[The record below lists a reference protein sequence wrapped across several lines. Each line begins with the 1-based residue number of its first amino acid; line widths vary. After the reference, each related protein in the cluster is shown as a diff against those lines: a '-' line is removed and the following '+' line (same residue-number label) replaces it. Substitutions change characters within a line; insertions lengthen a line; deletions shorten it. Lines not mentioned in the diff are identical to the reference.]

1 MRDSREHF
9 KVQIFTA
16 RKTLDQIYKLAYSN
30 LTRNPFVDGF
40 CVLSRSLHACSIYS
54 WRRTQAT
61 AQLGWDNTG
70 SAVGKELF
78 LTLHLASGSYYDNK
92 LLTTVAS

>member
-1 MRDSREHF
+1 MRDLREHF

-30 LTRNPFVDGF
+30 LTRNPFVDGL
-40 CVLSRSLHACSIYS
+40 CILPRSLHACSVYL

-61 AQLGWDNTG
+61 AQLEWGNTG

-78 LTLHLASGSYYDNK
+78 LTLHLASGSYYHHK